1 MGIFRGLSR
10 PSWGS
15 QNTYEHLKEL
25 QLDMQQTFNS
35 FINFVLLGV
44 GVLENICQT
53 GPFSAVGRQQ
63 NRFSPIALFFKI
75 FFPTFFMNFLNS
87 CQNQSI
93 LSPISLFFT
102 KCPLGPTLGNYH
114 YVLLKI
120 SMLKN
125 TC

>member
-35 FINFVLLGV
+35 FINFVLLEV
-44 GVLENICQT
+44 GVPENIRQT

-93 LSPISLFFT
+93 LSPISNSISKSLF
-102 KCPLGPTLGNYH
+102 GPTLLITQADVN
-114 YVLLKI
+114 K
-120 SMLKN
+120 
-125 TC
+125 